1 MEPAVGSVVRTSEL
15 LVLTTLGRLLRRG
28 LRLKIEARDR
38 LSARTGPHSRLPS
51 LEISGGIIHKKNSE
65 QRLRK
70 SLFRAYV

>member
-38 LSARTGPHSRLPS
+38 TSARTGPHSRLPS
-51 LEISGGIIHKKNSE
+51 LEISGGIYKKTPN
-65 QRLRK
+65 K
-70 SLFRAYV
+70 D